1 MLALKY
7 LLEILGFA
15 LLAAAATV
23 ALSDLSMLHRQS
35 SLILNNEP
43 CPVAVRPRWLAVG
56 RLCALALVSL
66 VAGLSIQALD

>member
-15 LLAAAATV
+15 LLVTAAAIM
-23 ALSDLSMLHRQS
+23 LSDLYRLHQQS

-43 CPVAVRPRWLAVG
+43 RPESVQPRWLTVG
-56 RLCALALVSL
+56 PISALALVAL
-66 VAGLSIQALD
+66 LAGLSIGRLD